1 MSVHPGPR
9 TRRATRALGAAVAL
23 TLLSAALPA
32 TAAQATTTTAA
43 QATTTQAAAP
53 PIPQATTWEYLPGV
67 EADLYLPARQ
77 HPRPRTV
84 PLIVM
89 VPGGGWQTADRT
101 GLGQL
106 AEAFAG
112 AGVAVTN
119 TTYRIGDAAARFPVP
134 AQDVTCA
141 VDASVAAVRRAG
153 LRPGPVVLLGHSAGA
168 HLSSLA
174 AFGAKHFRTTQCR
187 YPRTTVDGWVGL
199 SGIYDLTLVG
209 EFAWPMM
216 GATAEEAPEAYATAA
231 TETYLARRGCPHIDT
246 LVAHGDAD
254 DVIPSFVATGFADL
268 LRDRGYQTQVEIV
281 PGADH
286 QAIYQAPVIAD
297 TVLTWLRQVESC
309 RGRW

>member
-1 MSVHPGPR
+1 MSVHPRPWN
-9 TRRATRALGAAVAL
+9 RRAARALGAGLAM
-23 TLLSAALPA
+23 TLLFAAPV
-32 TAAQATTTTAA
+32 TAQATPPTA
-43 QATTTQAAAP
+43 TP
-53 PIPQATTWEYLPGV
+53 SVTTWEYLPGV

-77 HPRPRTV
+77 GHHSRTV

-119 TTYRIGDAAARFPVP
+119 TTYRIGDAASRFPVP

-174 AFGAKHFRTTQCR
+174 AFGAEHFRTRQCR
-187 YPRTTVDGWVGL
+187 HPRTTVDGWVGL

-209 EFAWPMM
+209 EFAWTMM
-216 GATAEEAPEAYATAA
+216 GATAEEAPDAYARAA
-231 TETYLARRGCPHIDT
+231 TETYLANGGRPHIDA

-254 DVIPSFVATGFADL
+254 DVIPSFVASGFADL
-268 LRDRGYQTQVEIV
+268 LRDRGYETQVEIV